1 MIESMAAKRIISTS
15 SKSKKDMAKV
25 VAKGVNKNGQSGV
38 DWRSLYLY
46 AVCLITLLIILF
58 STISILNGAI
68 NLAFPDPAYI
78 DPYTNKENLPNPAL
92 LAQQQE
98 NEQLRTL
105 KRILTSFITIAIT
118 APIYLYHWRQAK
130 KN

>member
-1 MIESMAAKRIISTS
+1 MESKKAARKSAASNKGSNYPAKRES
-15 SKSKKDMAKV
+15 
-25 VAKGVNKNGQSGV
+25 SGV

-58 STISILNGAI
+58 STISILNGVV

-78 DPYTNKENLPNPAL
+78 DPYASKENLPNPSL
-92 LAQQQE
+92 LAQQEE

-105 KRILTSFITIAIT
+105 KRILTSVITIAIT

>member
-1 MIESMAAKRIISTS
+1 MVSRKIVSTS
-15 SKSKKDMAKV
+15 SKSKKDLAKV
-25 VAKGVNKNGQSGV
+25 LTKGVSNSEPSGV

-58 STISILNGAI
+58 STISILNGVV

-78 DPYTNKENLPNPAL
+78 DPYASKENLPNPSL
-92 LAQQQE
+92 LAQQEE

-105 KRILTSFITIAIT
+105 KRILTAVITIAIT
-118 APIYLYHWRQAK
+118 APIYLYHWRSAK

>member
-1 MIESMAAKRIISTS
+1 MVSRKIVSTS
-15 SKSKKDMAKV
+15 SKSKKDLAKV
-25 VAKGVNKNGQSGV
+25 LTKGVSNSKPSGV

-46 AVCLITLLIILF
+46 SVCLITLLIILF
-58 STISILNGAI
+58 STISILNGVV

-78 DPYTNKENLPNPAL
+78 DPYASKENLPNPSL
-92 LAQQQE
+92 LAQQEE

-105 KRILTSFITIAIT
+105 KRILTAVITIAIT
-118 APIYLYHWRQAK
+118 APIYLYHWRSAK

>member
-1 MIESMAAKRIISTS
+1 MVRKKAAI
-15 SKSKKDMAKV
+15 KSAASNKGRNYPAKPEP
-25 VAKGVNKNGQSGV
+25 SGV

-58 STISILNGAI
+58 STISILNGVV

-78 DPYTNKENLPNPAL
+78 DPYASKENLPNPTL
-92 LAQQQE
+92 LAQQEE

-105 KRILTSFITIAIT
+105 KRILTAVITIAIT
-118 APIYLYHWRQAK
+118 APIYLYHWRSAK
-130 KN
+130 KG

>member
-1 MIESMAAKRIISTS
+1 MAGKKVVGKSTVSGKSSKDLAKREP
-15 SKSKKDMAKV
+15 
-25 VAKGVNKNGQSGV
+25 SGL

-105 KRILTSFITIAIT
+105 KRILTSVITIAIT

>member
-1 MIESMAAKRIISTS
+1 MV
-15 SKSKKDMAKV
+15 SKKAARKSAASNKGRNYPAKLEP
-25 VAKGVNKNGQSGV
+25 SGV

-58 STISILNGAI
+58 STISILNGVV

-78 DPYTNKENLPNPAL
+78 DPYASKENLPNPSL
-92 LAQQQE
+92 LAQQEE

-105 KRILTSFITIAIT
+105 KRILTAVITIAIT

-130 KN
+130 NS

>member
-1 MIESMAAKRIISTS
+1 MVSKKATRKSVVSNKGRNYPAKRES
-15 SKSKKDMAKV
+15 
-25 VAKGVNKNGQSGV
+25 SGV

-58 STISILNGAI
+58 STISILNGVV

-78 DPYTNKENLPNPAL
+78 DPYASKENLPNPSL
-92 LAQQQE
+92 LAQQKE
-98 NEQLRTL
+98 NEQLRTF
-105 KRILTSFITIAIT
+105 KRILTAAITIAIT
-118 APIYLYHWRQAK
+118 APIYLYHWRSVK